1 MEKDK
6 IIVVMRR
13 SELKYHLSKEQLAF
27 FKNKIEEHMRVDKYG
42 LTTIFSIYF
51 DTPTFTVINKSIE
64 RPKYKE
70 KIRVRSYGLTNET
83 SPVFLEIKR
92 KNDGVVYKRRIVTT
106 EAQVNSFLNEN
117 DELNKTQIGR
127 ELVAFKEKYGKL
139 EPKYLII
146 SDRLAYIKDNS
157 DVRVTLDLNPRYRID
172 NLNLHS
178 SSEGIPLLE
187 EGDAIL
193 EIKVQ
198 NSVPIWLTKIL
209 TEGKIYKTTFSKVG
223 NAHKRE
229 TRNKLIRNDIS
240 NKIIEAI

>member
-51 DTPTFTVINKSIE
+51 DTPTFTLINKSIE

-178 SSEGIPLLE
+178 SSDGIPLLE

>member
-27 FKNKIEEHMRVDKYG
+27 FKNNIEEHMRVDKYG

-51 DTPTFTVINKSIE
+51 DTPTFTLINKSIE

-106 EAQVNSFLNEN
+106 ESQVNSFLNEN

-127 ELVAFKEKYGKL
+127 ELVAFKEKYGSL

-146 SDRLAYIKDNS
+146 SDRIAYIKDNS
-157 DVRVTLDLNPRYRID
+157 DVRVTLDFNPRYRID

-198 NSVPIWLTKIL
+198 NSIPIWLTKIL